1 MKCDGAEAVCDVKC
15 VGRVGRVMK
24 LQDNAVLVKFFGVD
38 RVWPINPAVLS
49 PAVLTAVYLIFSF
62 VLHTFIYVM
71 SVESEQSRLI
81 SQQVS

>member
-49 PAVLTAVYLIFSF
+49 PAVLTFNIFICF
-62 VLHTFIYVM
+62 TCVHLRDVC
-71 SVESEQSRLI
+71 RK
-81 SQQVS
+81 

>member
-49 PAVLTAVYLIFSF
+49 PAVLTAVHLIFSF
-62 VLHTFIYVM
+62 VLLTFIYVM
-71 SVESEQSRLI
+71 SVESEQSNKSASKL
-81 SQQVS
+81 S